1 MGSGWGKPENAQNRF
16 WLGNADPT
24 ITANITAVDIYFSDK
39 ATYFNETADFGSGIK
54 QCLVNNTNPSCD
66 WEKIFSTD
74 LPGDLKNTSTNVGMT
89 VYEIPNSPN
98 PNARVWCDSVAYLS
112 FPSYSLDTSP
122 SSNDQSLV
130 QLDRLTLDH
139 AAEPLVVNP
148 GWILAAVSIFSEYIF
163 AIQT

>member
-1 MGSGWGKPENAQNRF
+1 VGSGWGKPENAQNRF

-89 VYEIPNSPN
+89 VYGIPNSPN

-122 SSNDQSLV
+122 SSNDQNLV
-130 QLDRLTLDH
+130 QLDRLTFDH